1 MFYVAILLLFQDV
14 IVYSDASKNTFC
26 TNYEFNETV
35 KLYLS
40 IYTHS
45 CSHEVFHALLK
56 TNGGTGGAFVIS
68 V

>member
-1 MFYVAILLLFQDV
+1 MFILFYYYFKTL
-14 IVYSDASKNTFC
+14 IVYSDASKILSC
-26 TNYEFNETV
+26 TNYEYNETV

-45 CSHEVFHALLK
+45 CSHEVILALLK
-56 TNGGTGGAFVIS
+56 TNGGTGGEFVIS